1 MIYYCIHTNIY
12 VILQSK
18 HKKKKVKKMLFILDT
33 YSNDLNEWTSVEK
46 GFFKADAFQEPKKGD
61 FVQELIAEK
70 FIAIYVGF

>member
-1 MIYYCIHTNIY
+1 
-12 VILQSK
+12 
-18 HKKKKVKKMLFILDT
+18 MLFILDT